1 MLARAQSNK
10 HPFGKYLIF
19 SLLPILVSV
28 YPTIFHYGNNDNL
41 VLFSSFLKTL
51 MIMASVGILVYGV
64 SIVIFRSPPVQS
76 ANAAFVFLI
85 FFNTYGWL
93 FHFILG
99 LDRIRVSHSIIL
111 PLFIV
116 IGLYTAWF
124 ITHLNDIPSRR
135 IWTSLIGILGVLV
148 IFNLIRTIPYQI
160 QKANIQTQE
169 SQSVIVNSRAAVSTN
184 QKHPDIYYLVF
195 DEMAGFE
202 AIRNYWQYTEIDQVV
217 GNLQS
222 HGFYVAEDSHSAYT
236 YTFYEM
242 ASRLNFE
249 YRPIR
254 PKRPYYHFLEDL
266 EAWADNRAFQDL
278 ESYGYITIAYDERRN
293 SAFETASPLNVDYL
307 FEKPVGNTLRG
318 IGFFDQFGV
327 FVGKNTMLQP
337 LAVYFELNS
346 PELEL
351 HRDMILFTTEKV
363 ASVDY
368 PSPKFV
374 LVHLMLPH
382 VPFMFDAMG
391 GLTAPESHHNWD
403 KYFDNYLFTT
413 RVMEEMI
420 DNILSS
426 ADPEN
431 PPVIIIQSDHGA
443 RGLES
448 GATTMLLEN
457 YPDEY
462 KTLIINAMYL
472 PGCPAAPFTQ
482 DMDPINTFPIVFNCY
497 FNTNIPIQ

>member
-1 MLARAQSNK
+1 MTSAHSHK

-19 SLLPILVSV
+19 SLLPIIVSV
-28 YPTIFHYGNNDNL
+28 YPTIYHFSNNVNL
-41 VLFSSFLKTL
+41 VLFTSLFKTL
-51 MIMASVGILVYGV
+51 LIMVGIGILNYGIF
-64 SIVIFRSPPVQS
+64 IVTFRSPPVQS

-85 FFNTYGWL
+85 FFNIYGL
-93 FHFILG
+93 LYNFVLG
-99 LDRIRVSHSIIL
+99 LDKFRVSHAILL

-116 IGLYTAWF
+116 IGLYAAWF

-135 IWTSLIGILGVLV
+135 IWISLTGILGVLV
-148 IFNLIRTIPYQI
+148 IFNLIRTIPYQV
-160 QKANIQTQE
+160 QKANIQSQE
-169 SQSVIVNSRAAVSTN
+169 SRLEIVTSQTAAITN
-184 QKHPDIYYLVF
+184 LKYPDIYYLVF

-202 AIRNYWQYTEIDQVV
+202 AIRNYWHYTEIDQVV
-217 GNLQS
+217 ENLRS

-254 PKRPYYHFLEDL
+254 PKRPYYHFMEDL
-266 EAWADNRAFQDL
+266 DAWADNRVFEYL
-278 ESYGYITIAYDERRN
+278 KSNGYITIAYDERRN
-293 SAFETASPLNVDYL
+293 GAFLTAPPLNVDYL
-307 FEKPVGNTLRG
+307 FERPVGNTMRG

-327 FVGKNTMLQP
+327 LVGKNTMLQP

-351 HRDMILFTTEKV
+351 HRDMILFTTETV

-403 KYFDNYLFTT
+403 KYFDNYLFST
-413 RVMEEMI
+413 RVMEGMI
-420 DNILSS
+420 DKILSS
-426 ADPEN
+426 ADPGN

-448 GATTMLLEN
+448 GAATTVLLEN

-462 KTLIINAMYL
+462 KTLIVNALYL
-472 PGCPAAPFTQ
+472 PGCSDAPLTQ

-497 FNTNIPIQ
+497 FNANIPIQ